1 MTKPI
6 LIALSAGLLM
16 LGACQPKTT
25 PAEAPKAE
33 AAKPAA
39 PVAPEAPA
47 KPAFTIGTLADS
59 DYSGIQGCTTVFGPA
74 GGQPGSDIFV
84 EDANDTDG
92 KGLMKIDGKKIG
104 LKLVSQT
111 QSDKGGLRQFKSA
124 DGKLSI
130 AENYVNGTAHEDTDS
145 VEMTGTLTVTWN
157 GSSQSIKVEGGT
169 AC

>member
-1 MTKPI
+1 MTKSI
-6 LIALSAGLLM
+6 FAALSAGLFL
-16 LGACQPKTT
+16 LGACQPK
-25 PAEAPKAE
+25 PVPPEAPKPA
-33 AAKPAA
+33 AA
-39 PVAPEAPA
+39 PVATAPA

-74 GGQPGSDIFV
+74 GSQPGADIFV
-84 EDANDTDG
+84 EDASDTDG
-92 KGLMKIDGKKIG
+92 KGLMKIDGKMIG

-111 QSDKGGLRQFKSA
+111 QSDKGGLRQFRSA

>member
-1 MTKPI
+1 MTKSI
-6 LIALSAGLLM
+6 FAALSAGLFL
-16 LGACQPKTT
+16 LGACQPK
-25 PAEAPKAE
+25 PVPPEAP
-33 AAKPAA
+33 KPAA
-39 PVAPEAPA
+39 PPVPAAPA

-74 GGQPGSDIFV
+74 GSQPGADIFV
-84 EDANDTDG
+84 EDASDTDG
-92 KGLMKIDGKKIG
+92 KGLMKIDGKMIG

-111 QSDKGGLRQFKSA
+111 QSDKGGLRQFRSA

>member
-1 MTKPI
+1 MTKSI
-6 LIALSAGLLM
+6 IAALSASLLM
-16 LGACQPKTT
+16 LGACQPKPT
-25 PAEAPKAE
+25 PPEAPKAD
-33 AAKPAA
+33 AVKPAV
-39 PVAPEAPA
+39 PPAPA
-47 KPAFTIGTLADS
+47 KPAFTIGALADS

-74 GGQPGSDIFV
+74 GSQPGADIFV
-84 EDANDTDG
+84 EDAGDTDG
-92 KGLMKIDGKKIG
+92 KGLMKIDGKMIG

-111 QSDKGGLRQFKSA
+111 QSEKGGLRQFKSA

-130 AENYVNGTAHEDTDS
+130 SENYVNGTAHEDTDS

>member
-1 MTKPI
+1 MTKSI
-6 LIALSAGLLM
+6 IAALSVGLLM

-25 PAEAPKAE
+25 PAEAAKSEAPK
-33 AAKPAA
+33 PIA
-39 PVAPEAPA
+39 PPVPA
-47 KPAFTIGTLADS
+47 KPAFTVGTLVDS
-59 DYSGIQGCTTVFGPA
+59 DYSGIQGCTTVFGRA
-74 GGQPGSDIFV
+74 GGQAGADIFV
-84 EDANDTDG
+84 EDAGDTDG
-92 KGLMKIDGKKIG
+92 KGLMKIDGKMIG

-124 DGKLSI
+124 DGKLSV

-145 VEMTGTLTVTWN
+145 VEMTGNLTVTWN